1 MLGVAVV
8 RVRGGDP
15 RVSVVLDGTPLS
27 IDQVAAVAR
36 EGTKI
41 DVGDEL
47 AARMAPAR
55 AVVEDAVE
63 RGAVVYGITTGFG
76 ALANVRIERDAAEEL
91 QRSIVRSHAAGTGDE
106 MPVEVV
112 RGMMLLR
119 ARTLAA
125 GHAGVRP
132 VLVERIVELLNRGI
146 HPVVPEHGSVGAS
159 GDLAPLAHCALAL
172 IGEGSVRVNGSRILA
187 ADALRDAG
195 IEPVVLEAKE
205 GLALVNGTEGML
217 AMACLAITD
226 LERVLR
232 TADVSCGMSV
242 EALLATDRPFAEK
255 IHALRPHPG
264 QLASSENLRRL
275 TAGSSV
281 IASHRTTAHAVQDA
295 YSLRCAPQV
304 HGACRDALAYARG
317 VAERELISEV
327 DNPVVFGDT
336 GDVESAGNFH
346 GEPLAFA
353 LDMLAIAASEV
364 ASISERRTDRMLDPA
379 HSNGL
384 PAFLTPDPG
393 VNSGFMLAQYTQASL
408 VAECKRLAV
417 PASVD
422 SIPTSGTTEDHVSMG
437 WDAGLKARRSVS
449 NAEAVVAIEAL
460 AAAQA
465 LDLRAPL
472 EPSAAASAVRAAIRE
487 RVAFMERDRFLAPDI
502 DAARELARTGALVNA
517 ATGAVGDLR

>member
-1 MLGVAVV
+1 M
-8 RVRGGDP
+8 
-15 RVSVVLDGTPLS
+15 SVVLSGEPLS
-27 IDQVAAVAR
+27 IDDVVAVAR
-36 EGTKI
+36 DGVAVDI
-41 DVGDEL
+41 AGGV

-55 AVVEDAVE
+55 RVVEQAVE
-63 RGAVVYGITTGFG
+63 AGDVVYGITTGFG
-76 ALANVRIERDAAEEL
+76 ALANVRISREESEQL
-91 QRSIVRSHAAGTGDE
+91 QHAIVRSHAAGTGEE
-106 MPVEVV
+106 MPAEVV

-132 VLVERIVELLNRGI
+132 LLVERIAELLNRGI

-172 IGEGSVRVNGSRILA
+172 VGEGEVRVNGSRMPSAEALSAAGLA
-187 ADALRDAG
+187 
-195 IEPVVLEAKE
+195 PVALEAKE

-217 AMACLAITD
+217 AMACLAIHD
-226 LERVLR
+226 LTRALR
-232 TADVSCGMSV
+232 TADVSCAMSV
-242 EALLATDRPFAEK
+242 EALLATDRPFAEA

-264 QLASSENLRRL
+264 QAASAANLRAL
-275 TAGSSV
+275 TAGSKV

-304 HGACRDALAYARG
+304 HGACRDALAFARG
-317 VAERELISEV
+317 VAERELASEV
-327 DNPVVFGDT
+327 DNPVVFPET
-336 GDVESAGNFH
+336 GAVESAGNFH
-346 GEPLAFA
+346 GEPVAFA
-353 LDMLAIAASEV
+353 LDVLAIAASEV

-384 PAFLTPDPG
+384 PAFLAPNAG

-437 WDAGLKARRSVS
+437 WDAGLKARRAVA

-472 EPSAAASAVRAAIRE
+472 EPSAAAAAVRAAIRE
-487 RVAFMERDRFLAPDI
+487 RVGFMDRDRFLAPDI
-502 DAARELARTGALVNA
+502 QAARELARSGALARA
-517 ATGAVGDLR
+517 AASAVGELR

>member
-1 MLGVAVV
+1 
-8 RVRGGDP
+8 
-15 RVSVVLDGTPLS
+15 
-27 IDQVAAVAR
+27 
-36 EGTKI
+36 
-41 DVGDEL
+41 
-47 AARMAPAR
+47 
-55 AVVEDAVE
+55 
-63 RGAVVYGITTGFG
+63 
-76 ALANVRIERDAAEEL
+76 
-91 QRSIVRSHAAGTGDE
+91 
-106 MPVEVV
+106 
-112 RGMMLLR
+112 MMLLR

-132 VLVERIVELLNRGI
+132 LLVERFVELLNRGI
-146 HPVVPEHGSVGAS
+146 HPIVPAHGSVGAS

-172 IGEGSVRVNGSRILA
+172 IGEGEVLMNGA
-187 ADALRDAG
+187 PMEGADALRAAG
-195 IEPVVLEAKE
+195 LDPITLEPKE

-217 AMACLAITD
+217 AMACLAIHD
-226 LERVLR
+226 LTRVLR

-264 QLASSENLRRL
+264 QLDSAENLRRL
-275 TAGSSV
+275 TAGSEV
-281 IASHRTTAHAVQDA
+281 IASHSTVAHAVQDA

-304 HGACRDALAYARG
+304 HGACRDALGFARS
-317 VAERELISEV
+317 VAERELASEV
-327 DNPVVFGDT
+327 DNPIVFGES

-353 LDMLAIAASEV
+353 LDLIAIAASEV

-384 PAFLTPDPG
+384 PAFLAPEAG
-393 VNSGFMLAQYTQASL
+393 VNSGFMLAQYTQAAL

-437 WDAGLKARRSVS
+437 WDAGLKAQKAVV

-472 EPSAAASAVRAAIRE
+472 SASSAASAVRDAIRD
-487 RVAFMERDRFLAPDI
+487 RVPMMAADRFLSPDI
-502 DAARELARTGALVNA
+502 EAVRDLARRGALLSA
-517 ATGAVGDLR
+517 AEGAVGGLR